1 MFYSHQLLA
10 RKAPLGQIW
19 MAATMHAKIN
29 RRKLDKL
36 NIINICEEI
45 LNPSVPMALRLSGI
59 LMGGVVIVYQR
70 KVKLL
75 YEDVTRFLVEINEAW
90 KVKAVRDPTILP
102 KGKSHAKHEDVTL
115 PDNQPTDLGE
125 IEQPLQFSNSGRTTR
140 FHRSAYTE
148 MKLDSINEAYISNN
162 LGKKD
167 IRQDHHQAN
176 MDDITMA
183 DKFDSHQTEAGPFN
197 LFERFD
203 IDGDEETQVN
213 SSFHEHTDIP
223 DTLIPSPPPQN
234 EPQNPDEIHEQHPG
248 DFPKPQVSEEDKV
261 QYKSPQRQ
269 RATRRIRRRISATLM
284 DHGQTIIP
292 GQMYQSWLQN
302 TSDIIS
308 RRGQKRKLKRNTHP
322 IKIAR
327 LMDLPPVAI
336 VCGLVTNGNKDIYY
350 PLPLLKQWTKS
361 IQPVQD
367 SPSGNNSP
375 PHPPAPSSSSPP
387 ERNNY
392 NDPNSPPFEDHNGEG
407 GSGGSLG
414 ISIENIRANI
424 TDNHET
430 MPPSIHMEKSTTG
443 HNNSGVSATAANR
456 GTVTVTPSNSEGD
469 DVRSMPSAEFVPHG
483 SDVNSGRSNKKRLF
497 SSTRRSG
504 SNLEPVVE
512 ELFGNYPDPILKLSD
527 LSENENGAYFDIFF
541 FDMLVETGTGPTQTQ
556 KDPIPDQPV
565 EQLTDSIRMQLKMH
579 FDTPGSAQTES
590 LNQLALGLNRK
601 AAAGLFYQTCVLA
614 TRRFIRVEQKI
625 PYGDIL
631 ISRGAEM

>member
-59 LMGGVVIVYQR
+59 LMGGVVIVYER

-90 KVKAVRDPTILP
+90 KVKTVRDPTILP
-102 KGKSHAKHEDVTL
+102 KGKSHAKYEDVTL
-115 PDNQPTDLGE
+115 PDNIPTDLGE
-125 IEQPLQFSNSGRTTR
+125 IEQPLQFSNSETQRE

-148 MKLDSINEAYISNN
+148 MKLDSINEAYISHNQ
-162 LGKKD
+162 GKKD
-167 IRQDHHQAN
+167 IPQDHHQAN
-176 MDDITMA
+176 IDDITMC
-183 DKFDSHQTEAGPFN
+183 DKFDSHQTEAGLFN

-203 IDGDEETQVN
+203 IDEDEETQVN
-213 SSFHEHTDIP
+213 SAFHDHTDIP
-223 DTLIPSPPPQN
+223 NTLIPSPPPQE
-234 EPQNPDEIHEQHPG
+234 EPQIQNPDEIHEQHPG
-248 DFPKPQVSEEDKV
+248 EVPNPQVSDEDKA
-261 QYKSPQRQ
+261 QYNSPHNSPQR
-269 RATRRIRRRISATLM
+269 RKPTRRTTRRVTTTLM

-292 GQMYQSWLQN
+292 GPMYQFWLQN
-302 TSDIIS
+302 TSDIVS
-308 RRGQKRKLKRNTHP
+308 RRGQKRKLMRNNTHSV
-322 IKIAR
+322 KIAR
-327 LMDLPPVAI
+327 LMDLPPVSL
-336 VCGLVTNGNKDIYY
+336 VCGLVGNNDIYY
-350 PLPLLKQWTKS
+350 PLPILKLWTKS
-361 IQPVQD
+361 IQPLHD

-392 NDPNSPPFEDHNGEG
+392 HDPISPPFEDNHGEV
-407 GSGGSLG
+407 GSGSLG
-414 ISIENIRANI
+414 VSIENIRVNI
-424 TDNHET
+424 MDNNEV
-430 MPPSIHMEKSTTG
+430 MPPSIPMEKSTTN
-443 HNNSGVSATAANR
+443 HVNSGVSVSAVNR
-456 GTVTVTPSNSEGD
+456 GTVTPSNSGD
-469 DVRSMPSAEFVPHG
+469 DVRSMPSAEIAAHG

-497 SSTRRSG
+497 SSTRRRSG

-512 ELFGNYPDPILKLSD
+512 ELYGNYSDPIFKLSE
-527 LSENENGAYFDIFF
+527 LSENQISSD
-541 FDMLVETGTGPTQTQ
+541 LVVETGTGPTQTQ

-579 FDTPGSAQTES
+579 FDAPGSPQTES

-601 AAAGLFYQTCVLA
+601 AAAGLFYQTCVMA
-614 TRRFIRVEQKI
+614 TRCFIRVEQRVA
-625 PYGDIL
+625 YGDIL
-631 ISRGAEM
+631 ISRGAKM